1 MTRTIAAV
9 ATPPGN
15 GGVGIVRLSGPRAG
29 EIVAAMIG
37 RTAAELEDRRLVRGV
52 ARAPGSGE
60 RLDEVL
66 AVIMRGPRS
75 YTGED
80 VGELHGHGGAQ
91 NVARLLAA
99 VLAAGA
105 QPAEPGEFT
114 RRAFEN
120 GRIDLSRAE
129 AVAAVIGAASERAL
143 RAAQTQ
149 LAGALGARVA
159 AEEGRVLELLAE
171 VEAAID
177 FPDEALVT
185 SGRTEL
191 AAAAARLA
199 EQLRTLARSHG
210 EGRALAEGITVVL
223 VGATNVGKSSLLNAL
238 LGEERVLVSSNPGTT
253 RDYVEVRMEWN
264 GFRVTVV
271 DTAGERSAGERAA
284 GERAAGER
292 AAGERADVVACGDAG
307 AAASPSSAACG
318 GAPTEVDAR
327 DLASADEAR
336 GIELGRARAVRADV
350 VVRVHDAA
358 VVRGTAGCASA
369 AELEVWNKADLA
381 APPEGTLGVSA
392 RTGAGLDE
400 LRQAILAR
408 VVGAPTEGDESGVVT
423 TERQRA
429 ALSDAADAL
438 ARGAAAAVAGR
449 SSELVAADLR
459 VAATALARIRGIDVG
474 EGVLDQIFARFC
486 IGK

>member
-284 GERAAGER
+284 GERA
-292 AAGERADVVACGDAG
+292 DVVACGDAG

>member
-149 LAGALGARVA
+149 LAGALGAREA

-199 EQLRTLARSHG
+199 EHLRTLARSHG

-271 DTAGERSAGERAA
+271 DTAGER
-284 GERAAGER
+284 AAGER

-307 AAASPSSAACG
+307 AAAPSSSSACG
-318 GAPTEVDAR
+318 GARTEVDVR

-358 VVRGTAGCASA
+358 VVRGTAGCATA

>member
-271 DTAGERSAGERAA
+271 DTAGERSAGERA
-284 GERAAGER
+284 
-292 AAGERADVVACGDAG
+292 DVVAWGDAG